1 VLLLIGNDSGGENQQ
16 TASVP
21 HLLRPLRVSVGMLR
35 RTLIILAAFA
45 VVPGGASAAT
55 AGYVYQPPLGG
66 GNTLIYAAEP
76 GETNQVSFAADGPAV
91 VIRDAGASITAG
103 SGCMQLAAQEVSC
116 AATPAGAS
124 FRVQVDLGD
133 GDDRAVIGPVN
144 AIRWDVGGGVGDDT
158 LDASAAA
165 GRPTRAIAL
174 GGGPGSDRLVG
185 SEGRDDGLFGG
196 PGADRIEGRGG
207 DDALEGDDA
216 TVNDDVLDGGA
227 GSDLIDYRLRAEPVT
242 VDLAAGVGGAAGER
256 DHLISIENAGGGSA
270 SDDLHGDA
278 GPNILGGAQASCGA
292 GVVPPGTPGPPPVPI
307 AECLTRSPIMTG
319 GDALIGRDGDDR
331 ILGTPRADRLAGGN
345 GNDRLRHPDRRD
357 RVECGSGL
365 DPVDLADGDP
375 GASHLG
381 VVGPPFSRG
390 CDRFH
395 LSGYFRVDRP
405 AVRGRFARARVSS
418 GEAYGGRCGAGLEL
432 RSRRGALLGRAR
444 WRSRSDVRRRVAIPL
459 SATGRRLARRHAWTV
474 LTQLRYIG
482 GIPGNRR
489 PGLTCFEDGLAVDA
503 VRIRL

>member
-1 VLLLIGNDSGGENQQ
+1 VFK
-16 TASVP
+16 
-21 HLLRPLRVSVGMLR
+21 VGMLR
-35 RTLIILAAFA
+35 RALIILAAFA

-55 AGYVYQPPLGG
+55 ARYVYQPPFGG

-76 GETNQVSFAADGPAV
+76 GEANQVSFAADGPAV

-103 SGCMQLAAQEVSC
+103 TGCTQLAAQGVSC

-124 FRVQVDLGD
+124 FHVQVDLAD
-133 GDDRAVIGPVN
+133 GDDRAVIGRVY

-165 GRPTRAIAL
+165 GWPTQAIAL
-174 GGGPGSDRLVG
+174 GGGAGSDRLVG
-185 SEGRDDGLFGG
+185 SEGPDDGLFGG

-207 DDALEGDDA
+207 DDALEGDGA

-227 GSDLIDYRLRAEPVT
+227 GSDLVDYRLRSEPVT
-242 VDLAAGVGGAAGER
+242 VDLAADLGGAVGEH

-270 SDDLHGDA
+270 SDDLYGDA
-278 GPNILGGAQASCGA
+278 RPNSLGPGQASCGA
-292 GVVPPGTPGPPPVPI
+292 GFVPPGTTGPPPVPI
-307 AECLTRSPIMTG
+307 AECVTPSAILTG

-331 ILGTPRADRLAGGN
+331 ILGTPLADRLAGGN
-345 GNDRLRHPDRRD
+345 GNDDFLHPDRRD
-357 RVECGSGL
+357 RVECGQGL
-365 DPVDLADGDP
+365 DTVDLEDGDP

-381 VVGPPFSRG
+381 VVGPPFPRG

-395 LSGYFRVDRP
+395 LSGGFWVNRP

-418 GEAYGGRCGAGLEL
+418 GVPYGGRCGAGLKL
-432 RSRRGALLGRAR
+432 GSRRGALLGRAR
-444 WRSRSDVRRRVAIPL
+444 WRSRSDVRRPVAIPL
-459 SATGRRLARRHAWTV
+459 SAKGRRLARRHALTV

-482 GIPGNRR
+482 GIPGNQR
-489 PGLTCFEDGLAVDA
+489 PGVTCFDDGYAVDA

>member
-1 VLLLIGNDSGGENQQ
+1 
-16 TASVP
+16 
-21 HLLRPLRVSVGMLR
+21 MLR
-35 RTLIILAAFA
+35 RALIVLAALA

-55 AGYVYQPPLGG
+55 AATARYVYEPPFGG

-76 GETNQVSFAADGPAV
+76 GEANQVSFSADGAAV

-103 SGCMQLAAQEVSC
+103 TGCVQLAAQEVSC

-124 FRVQVDLGD
+124 SHVQVDLGD
-133 GDDRAVIGPVN
+133 GDDRAVMGRVY

-165 GRPTRAIAL
+165 GRPTWAIAL

-207 DDALEGDDA
+207 DDALEGDGA
-216 TVNDDVLDGGA
+216 TVNDDVLNGGA
-227 GSDLIDYRLRAEPVT
+227 GSDLVDYRLRAEPVT
-242 VDLAAGVGGAAGER
+242 VDLAAGVGGAPGEQ
-256 DHLISIENAGGGSA
+256 DQLISIENADGGSA
-270 SDDLHGDA
+270 SDDLYGDA
-278 GPNILGGAQASCGA
+278 GPNILGGVQASCGA
-292 GVVPPGTPGPPPVPI
+292 GVVLPGTTGPPPVPI
-307 AECLTRSPIMTG
+307 AECVTRSAIMTG

-345 GNDRLRHPDRRD
+345 GNDRLRNPDRRD
-357 RVECGSGL
+357 RVECGRGL
-365 DPVDLADGDP
+365 DTVDLADGDP
-375 GASHLG
+375 GATHLG
-381 VVGPPFSRG
+381 VVGPPFPPG

-395 LSGYFRVDRP
+395 LSGYFWVSRP
-405 AVRGRFARARVSS
+405 AVRGRFARARVTSW
-418 GEAYGGRCGAGLEL
+418 EAYGGRCGAGLEL

-459 SATGRRLARRHAWTV
+459 NAKGRRLARRHALTV
-474 LTQLRYIG
+474 LTQLRYVG

-489 PGLTCFEDGLAVDA
+489 PGVTCFEDGFAVDA